1 MSGRT
6 DRPDRPEI
14 VAAKRGGDASVGM
27 DDEGDPAHASL
38 AEAIHWKGIYN
49 EVVGLET
56 AVLEQ
61 ARGLMVGMT
70 PTARHEFE
78 LTSVPVFVSQLARFR
93 SRLTV
98 WELRLDTH
106 PDLA

>member
-1 MSGRT
+1 
-6 DRPDRPEI
+6 
-14 VAAKRGGDASVGM
+14 M
-27 DDEGDPAHASL
+27 DDEGDPARASV
-38 AEAIHWKGIYN
+38 AEAIHWKGVYN

-56 AVLEQ
+56 AVLEHS
-61 ARGLMVGMT
+61 RGLMVGLT
-70 PTARHEFE
+70 SQARHEFE

-93 SRLTV
+93 SRLTI